1 MLELNIYQRKE
12 LKKTYTAEGYFL
24 TVGTMEDV
32 LGVLDFDKMEDEKE
46 VAKMI
51 VKACTRLQPIVFDI
65 FPDLTDEDYRLIRI
79 SDLVPLF
86 VQVCKDIIGAV
97 KSVPRK
103 N

>member
-1 MLELNIYQRKE
+1 MLELNIYQRNE

-51 VKACTRLQPIVFDI
+51 VKACTRLQPRVYDI
-65 FPDLTDEDYRLIRI
+65 FPDLTDEDDRLIRI
-79 SDLVPLF
+79 SDLVPLC
-86 VQVCKDIIGAV
+86 VQVCRDIIGAV

>member
-1 MLELNIYQRKE
+1 MLELNIYQRNE

-32 LGVLDFDKMEDEKE
+32 LGVLDFEKMEDEKE

-51 VKACTRLQPIVFDI
+51 VKACTRLKPIVYDI
-65 FPDLTDEDYRLIRI
+65 FPDLTDEDYRLIRL
-79 SDLVPLF
+79 SDLIPLF
-86 VQVCKDIIGAV
+86 IQVCRDIIGAV